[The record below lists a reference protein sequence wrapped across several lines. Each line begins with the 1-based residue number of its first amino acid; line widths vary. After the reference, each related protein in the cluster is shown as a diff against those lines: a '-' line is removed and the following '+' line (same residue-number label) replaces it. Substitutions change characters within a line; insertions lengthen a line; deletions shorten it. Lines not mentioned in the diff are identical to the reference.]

1 MRRPREGGGA
11 SAGLCAGRHRNSP
24 AYCRRPKRAYRAAF
38 YARPRL
44 ASWQSSRSSN
54 PPNEEP
60 AQSQRRRCH
69 DEALSRS
76 VLLCLSPALL
86 RSSFSAS
93 PSFCPA
99 PSMQQ
104 FLLRSLG
111 YRLSFGLRHCC
122 HVPTAKCL
130 LLACHKRRTEPAESR
145 RVMMKAALS
154 ESRSSF
160 AISRVAPSAFAWSRA
175 ACSPGRQ
182 NVFRS
187 RHPRIPATEHRRA
200 ESPHAA
206 ADPVGREH
214 SQTPPPSHAPARA
227 PRVAAHA
234 RTPRRAATRD
244 G

>member
-11 SAGLCAGRHRNSP
+11 SAGLCAGRHRNWP

-60 AQSQRRRCH
+60 AQSQRRRCSS
-69 DEALSRS
+69 EAPSRS

-104 FLLRSLG
+104 A
-111 YRLSFGLRHCC
+111 
-122 HVPTAKCL
+122 P
-130 LLACHKRRTEPAESR
+130 P
-145 RVMMKAALS
+145 
-154 ESRSSF
+154 SF
-160 AISRVAPSAFAWSRA
+160 AWISPLFRPAPLLPCADCQSVCFWHVTSDERNRGIPPRHDEGRV
-175 ACSPGRQ
+175 
-182 NVFRS
+182 
-187 RHPRIPATEHRRA
+187 E
-200 ESPHAA
+200 
-206 ADPVGREH
+206 REPI
-214 SQTPPPSHAPARA
+214 QFCNQ
-227 PRVAAHA
+227 
-234 RTPRRAATRD
+234 
-244 G
+244 